1 MRGHKKF
8 PFFRQ
13 LESVDCG
20 PTCIKMIAA
29 HYGRKYSAQ
38 TLKKYCNITRVGITP
53 GDVID
58 GCRKI
63 GLHAVTIQA
72 NHQELQR
79 MPLPA
84 ILFWRQEHYVVLYKI
99 KDGIYYIADP
109 MHGRVKIAEDL
120 FTESWR
126 AGEKYGV
133 AIVIAPTDNF
143 YEQAGENLS
152 LSSELKRLG
161 QTVSDTL
168 TKHKSKFS
176 WIILLSLLAVV
187 ANWFTPIIFQK
198 TIDQGIGQKD
208 MDLVWL
214 LVIGQFLFFIGY
226 TISGTISNVIQT
238 KIGFKVGIDLLSKY
252 LFKLIKLPVGFF
264 DTKLNT
270 DLIQRISDQERIENF
285 LTYTVNTIIL
295 TILNLIVF
303 SGILF
308 YYNTIVFGVFVL
320 FMTLATVYTKLFMH
334 RRGMLDYML
343 FSVQSNDK
351 NNVYEMI
358 NGMRD
363 IKINSAQD
371 ARVDRW
377 QTTQMSIN
385 ALKLKALFLNFYMS
399 SGTAFLNRL
408 KDIVITAGCAYYVIQ
423 GQMSIGVM
431 MTIVFV
437 LGQLSNYASQVISF
451 FSNLQDTKLSMDR
464 LDEIYQREDE
474 DDNNKIS
481 PPDIVSKGLIL
492 QNVDF
497 KYPGSYN
504 RLVLQDIC
512 ATITRGKVTAIV
524 GASGSGKTTLLKL
537 LLSFYSP
544 TDGTVLIDDLSLKE
558 VNSDKWRQRCGVV
571 MQDGYIFSGTIA
583 ENIAI
588 AELNPNME
596 RVREAAKIAY
606 IDSFVEHLPMQY
618 NSKIGA
624 SGVDLSGGQKQRIFI
639 ARAVYKNPDFIFF
652 DEATSSL
659 DANNERHIMAN
670 LDTFYRGKTVVI
682 IAHRLSTVSSAD
694 NIIFLEN
701 GRIIEQGSH
710 QQLSALKGAYYTLVK
725 NQLELGD

>member
-1 MRGHKKF
+1 
-8 PFFRQ
+8 
-13 LESVDCG
+13 
-20 PTCIKMIAA
+20 
-29 HYGRKYSAQ
+29 
-38 TLKKYCNITRVGITP
+38 
-53 GDVID
+53 
-58 GCRKI
+58 
-63 GLHAVTIQA
+63 
-72 NHQELQR
+72 
-79 MPLPA
+79 
-84 ILFWRQEHYVVLYKI
+84 
-99 KDGIYYIADP
+99 
-109 MHGRVKIAEDL
+109 MHGRVKLSEQL
-120 FTESWR
+120 FMESWK
-126 AGEKYGV
+126 GQDKYGI
-133 AIVIAPTDNF
+133 AIVMEPTKEF
-143 YEQAGENLS
+143 HQAESEKISLKAEIKRFNDLIINLTG
-152 LSSELKRLG
+152 KYKGR
-161 QTVSDTL
+161 
-168 TKHKSKFS
+168 FS
-176 WIILLSLLAVV
+176 WVMALSLLAVA
-187 ANWFTPIIFQK
+187 ANWFSPIIFQK
-198 TIDQGIGQKD
+198 TVDNGIMQKD
-208 MDLVWL
+208 MNLVVL
-214 LVIGQFLFFIGY
+214 LIIGQFIFFIGF
-226 TISGTISNVIQT
+226 TVSGAISNVIQT
-238 KIGFKVGIDLLSKY
+238 KIGFNIGIELLSKY
-252 LFKLIKLPVGFF
+252 LHKLIKLPVSFF
-264 DTKLNT
+264 DIKLNT
-270 DLIQRISDQERIENF
+270 DLIQRIGDQDRVQNF
-285 LTYTVNTIIL
+285 LTYSLNTILL
-295 TILNLIVF
+295 TTLNLVVFSSILCYYNPIVF
-303 SGILF
+303 AIFISFMI
-308 YYNTIVFGVFVL
+308 IAVL
-320 FMTLATVYTKLFMH
+320 YAKLFMK

-351 NNVYEMI
+351 NNIYEMVS
-358 NGMRD
+358 GMKD
-363 IKINSAQD
+363 IKINSAHD
-371 ARVDRW
+371 SRVAKW
-377 QTTQMSIN
+377 ESTQQAIN
-385 ALKLKALFLNFYMS
+385 EIRLKALFLNFYMS

-512 ATITRGKVTAIV
+512 ATITQGKVTAIV

-596 RVREAAKIAY
+596 RVREAAKIAC
-606 IDSFVEHLPMQY
+606 IDSFIEHLPMQY

-624 SGVDLSGGQKQRIFI
+624 SGVDLSGGQNQRIFI
-639 ARAVYKNPDFIFF
+639 AHAVYKNPDFIFF